1 MRIQSP
7 VKTIINATVLDT
19 ADFTLRPGQTV
30 QISEGLIT
38 QVRPGIDADRD
49 EPGLLDAGGRI
60 VMPGLIDAHVHV
72 TAATAGMGEMAYTS
86 PNYIA
91 AQSKR
96 IMEQMLA
103 RGFTTVRDVAGADY
117 GLARA
122 VEEGLFR
129 GPRLIFGGKALSQ
142 TGGHGDMRGPGESHV
157 DNHRCCPAIGVVCD
171 GETAVR
177 TAARDQ
183 LRTGAHHLKIMLSGG
198 VASPTDRVDSI
209 QFSDAEIRA
218 AVEEAEACNRYVTGH
233 AYTARAVNRGLHLGV
248 RCIEHGNL
256 IDDESVE
263 LFKKYDAFL
272 VPTLVTY
279 VHLKRDGAATGLPVE
294 SQRKVDSVLASGLH
308 ALELA
313 TKGGVKIAFGT
324 DLLGDMHQYQSEEFE
339 IRAQV
344 QSSEQVLRSAST
356 TAAQLIGAE
365 GKLGVLAPGAHA
377 DLLVLNADPVADV
390 RVLSQPEQSI
400 DLVIKAGVLE
410 VDHASIR

>member
-1 MRIQSP
+1 MRIQDRLE
-7 VKTIINATVLDT
+7 KINNATVLDT
-19 ADFTLRPGQTV
+19 TDFALHPHRTIVIRQGTIAEIRATDDSDRPGPAV
-30 QISEGLIT
+30 L
-38 QVRPGIDADRD
+38 DAD
-49 EPGLLDAGGRI
+49 GRI
-60 VMPGLIDAHVHV
+60 AMPGLIDAHVHV
-72 TAATAGMGEMAYTS
+72 TAATAGLGDIAHAS

-91 AQSKR
+91 AQSSR
-96 IMEQMLA
+96 IMQQMLA

-117 GLARA
+117 GLAQA

-142 TGGHGDMRGPGESHV
+142 TGGHGDMRGPGQSQV

-233 AYTARAVNRGLHLGV
+233 AYTARAVNRGLRLGV

-263 LFKKYDAFL
+263 LFKEYGAFL

-294 SQRKVDSVLASGLH
+294 SQRKVDHVLAAGLE
-308 ALELA
+308 ALDRA
-313 TKGGVKIAFGT
+313 TRGGVKIAFGT
-324 DLLGDMHQYQSEEFE
+324 DLLGAMHEYQSEEFE

-344 QSSEQVLRSAST
+344 QSSEEVLRSASL
-356 TAAQLIGAE
+356 TAAELIGAE

-377 DLLVLNADPVADV
+377 DILLLNADPLADV
-390 RVLSQPEQSI
+390 TVLAHPEQSI
-400 DLVIKAGVLE
+400 DQIIKAGVLE
-410 VDHASIR
+410 VDHAASR